1 MLGNIFILGDSY
13 STFEGYIPEGFAT
26 YYLNSG
32 PHYLVAHPDEAQPT
46 ERDVHT
52 VEQTWWYPLANEHG
66 KLILNCSWSGT
77 TICNTGYDGCD
88 NSKVSFIARLE
99 KLLNEGFFD
108 ENKIDTFFL
117 FGGTNDSWSNAP
129 LGEKIHTGHTK
140 EDLYCVFPAFSYLIN
155 LLKTRLPEVK
165 VYCIINTWLKPEID
179 EYYRSVCEDQ
189 GVDAI
194 VLHDID
200 KICGHPSIKG
210 MRSIKEQ
217 IVDFVKKQ
225 NLN

>member
-88 NSKVSFIARLE
+88 NSDKSFIARLE
-99 KLLNEGFFD
+99 KLINEGFF
-108 ENKIDTFFL
+108 EKNKVDTLFL

-129 LGEKIHTGHTK
+129 LGEKKDSDITK
-140 EDLYCVFPAFSYLIN
+140 DDLYCVFPAFSYIID
-155 LLKTRLPEVK
+155 LLVRKLTDVK
-165 VYCIINTWLKPEID
+165 VYCIINTDLKSEID
-179 EYYRSVCEDQ
+179 EYYKSVCKKH
-189 GVDAI
+189 GVDTI
-194 VLHDID
+194 ILHDID

-210 MRSIKEQ
+210 MTEIKNQ
-217 IVDFVKKQ
+217 IVDFVKSKA
-225 NLN
+225 